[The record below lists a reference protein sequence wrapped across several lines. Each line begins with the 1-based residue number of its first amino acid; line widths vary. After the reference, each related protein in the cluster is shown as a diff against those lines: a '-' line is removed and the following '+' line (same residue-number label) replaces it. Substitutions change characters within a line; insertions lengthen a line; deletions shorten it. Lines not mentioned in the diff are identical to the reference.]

1 MSIVRVNFGAIKP
14 IPAYAPAAVAA
25 APVESDHDRR
35 ARLNARLQTM
45 VKDGKGV
52 RLTDAP
58 AAAQRRRA
66 EVRRSASADRV
77 AARPVRAEPAAS
89 FAPPPLNANAAP
101 FVRRSGY
108 TPPYLDLKT
117 PPRVPDNDLECL
129 TQAIYYEAR
138 NESEAGQAAVA
149 EVVLNRS
156 RHRAYPKRV
165 CEVVYQRN
173 SRTCQFTFTC
183 DGSIG
188 RRAVNP
194 VAWARAERIAREVY
208 EGRSA
213 SQLPKNSV
221 NYHANYVRPSWGSR
235 LARVRQIGAHI
246 FRVLLTGEGERPDL
260 TALEGALAPLC
271 YGLTLRDHTRL
282 PLDLWKRR
290 EEDSL
295 TGLFLREMWALCEQD
310 PDDPKLQLAA
320 RYGLAALED
329 REEGNLL

>member
-1 MSIVRVNFGAIKP
+1 MRGVASVLIAGGLGCAVWAGLTNHVPFAQAEAGAVKP
-14 IPAYAPAAVAA
+14 IPAYAPAPVE

-45 VKDGKGV
+45 IKDGKGV

-58 AAAQRRRA
+58 PLSRRA
-66 EVRRSASADRV
+66 EARRP
-77 AARPVRAEPAAS
+77 AAPARIATAPNRAEPAAS
-89 FAPPPLNANAAP
+89 FAPPVANPGASAS
-101 FVRRSGY
+101 VRRAGY

-194 VAWARAERIAREVY
+194 MAWARAERIAREVY

-221 NYHANYVRPSWGSR
+221 NYHANYVRPSWGQR

-246 FRVLLTGEGERPDL
+246 FYGSPLNGGTNPGAFEPPPVQARTLFVRNEALDQAYARL
-260 TALEGALAPLC
+260 TAQMASNDSPAAPA
-271 YGLTLRDHTRL
+271 G
-282 PLDLWKRR
+282 
-290 EEDSL
+290 S
-295 TGLFLREMWALCEQD
+295 
-310 PDDPKLQLAA
+310 
-320 RYGLAALED
+320 
-329 REEGNLL
+329 

>member
-1 MSIVRVNFGAIKP
+1 MRGVVSVLIAGGLGCAVWAGLANHARFAQAEPGAVKP
-14 IPAYAPAAVAA
+14 IPAYAPAVVA
-25 APVESDHDRR
+25 APVESDQERR

-45 VKDGKGV
+45 IKDGKGV

-58 AAAQRRRA
+58 PAAQRRRA
-66 EVRRSASADRV
+66 EPRRLAPATR
-77 AARPVRAEPAAS
+77 AAAPSTRAEPTAS
-89 FAPPPLNANAAP
+89 FTPPPVNPNARP
-101 FVRRSGY
+101 SVRRAGY

-188 RRAVNP
+188 RRAVNT

-213 SQLPKNSV
+213 QLPKNSV
-221 NYHANYVRPSWGSR
+221 NYHANYVRPSWGQR

-246 FRVLLTGEGERPDL
+246 FYG
-260 TALEGALAPLC
+260 APLNGTNPGA
-271 YGLTLRDHTRL
+271 YEPEREPARGGLLFVRNEALDRAYTLMT
-282 PLDLWKRR
+282 
-290 EEDSL
+290 
-295 TGLFLREMWALCEQD
+295 AQ
-310 PDDPKLQLAA
+310 AA
-320 RYGLAALED
+320 APSDAQAPAGS
-329 REEGNLL
+329 

>member
-1 MSIVRVNFGAIKP
+1 MRGVASVLIAGGLGCAVWAGLANHARFAQAEPGAVKP
-14 IPAYAPAAVAA
+14 IPAYAAAVVE
-25 APVESDHDRR
+25 APVESDKERR

-45 VKDGKGV
+45 IKDGKGV

-58 AAAQRRRA
+58 PPVRRRA
-66 EVRRSASADRV
+66 ETRPSAP
-77 AARPVRAEPAAS
+77 AARMAATPSRAEPTAS
-89 FAPPPLNANAAP
+89 FAPPPVNANAAP
-101 FVRRSGY
+101 SVRRTGY
-108 TPPYLDLKT
+108 TRPYLDLKT

-129 TQAIYYEAR
+129 TQAVYYEAR

-188 RRAVNP
+188 RRAINP

-213 SQLPKNSV
+213 QLPKNSV

-246 FRVLLTGEGERPDL
+246 FYGSPLNGGATPGAYEREREPARGGLLFVRNEALDRAYTL
-260 TALEGALAPLC
+260 MTAQAAPSEPSAPA
-271 YGLTLRDHTRL
+271 G
-282 PLDLWKRR
+282 
-290 EEDSL
+290 S
-295 TGLFLREMWALCEQD
+295 
-310 PDDPKLQLAA
+310 
-320 RYGLAALED
+320 
-329 REEGNLL
+329 

>member
-1 MSIVRVNFGAIKP
+1 MRGFASVLIAGGLGCAVWAGLTNHARFAQAEPGAIRP
-14 IPAYAPAAVAA
+14 IPAYAPAVVQ
-25 APVESDHDRR
+25 APIESDHDRR

-45 VKDGKGV
+45 LKDGKGV

-58 AAAQRRRA
+58 PPPRRRA
-66 EVRRSASADRV
+66 ETRPAP
-77 AARPVRAEPAAS
+77 AARAASTSSRVETTSS
-89 FAPPPLNANAAP
+89 FAPPPANP
-101 FVRRSGY
+101 GSRPSVRRAGY
-108 TPPYLDLKT
+108 TPPRLDLKT
-117 PPRVPDNDLECL
+117 PPRVPDNDVECL

-188 RRAVNP
+188 RGAVNP

-213 SQLPKNSV
+213 QLPKNSV
-221 NYHANYVRPSWGSR
+221 NYHANYVRPSWGQR

-246 FRVLLTGEGERPDL
+246 FYGAPLNGGTNPGAYEPPPPVQARPLFERNEALDQAYARL
-260 TALEGALAPLC
+260 TAQMASNDTP
-271 YGLTLRDHTRL
+271 
-282 PLDLWKRR
+282 
-290 EEDSL
+290 
-295 TGLFLREMWALCEQD
+295 
-310 PDDPKLQLAA
+310 AA
-320 RYGLAALED
+320 AA
-329 REEGNLL
+329 GS

>member
-1 MSIVRVNFGAIKP
+1 MRGVASVLIAGGLGCAVWAGLANHARFAQAEPGAVKP
-14 IPAYAPAAVAA
+14 IPAYAAVAVE
-25 APVESDHDRR
+25 APVESDKERR
-35 ARLNARLQTM
+35 ARLNVRLQTM
-45 VKDGKGV
+45 IKDGKGV

-58 AAAQRRRA
+58 PPVRRRA
-66 EVRRSASADRV
+66 EIRPSAP
-77 AARPVRAEPAAS
+77 AARMAATPSRAEPAAS
-89 FAPPPLNANAAP
+89 FAPPPVNANAAP
-101 FVRRSGY
+101 SVRRTGY
-108 TPPYLDLKT
+108 TRPYLDLKT

-188 RRAVNP
+188 RRAINP

-246 FRVLLTGEGERPDL
+246 FYG
-260 TALEGALAPLC
+260 APLNGGTNPGAWEREREPARS
-271 YGLTLRDHTRL
+271 GLLFVRNDALDRAYTLMT
-282 PLDLWKRR
+282 
-290 EEDSL
+290 
-295 TGLFLREMWALCEQD
+295 AQ
-310 PDDPKLQLAA
+310 AA
-320 RYGLAALED
+320 PSEPSAPAGS
-329 REEGNLL
+329 

>member
-1 MSIVRVNFGAIKP
+1 MRGVASVLIAGGLGCAVWAGLTNHARFAQAEPGAVKP
-14 IPAYAPAAVAA
+14 IPAYAAAAVE
-25 APVESDHDRR
+25 APVESDKERR

-45 VKDGKGV
+45 IKDGKGV

-58 AAAQRRRA
+58 PPVRRRA
-66 EVRRSASADRV
+66 EIRPSAP
-77 AARPVRAEPAAS
+77 AARMAATPSRAEPTAS
-89 FAPPPLNANAAP
+89 FAPPPVNANAAP
-101 FVRRSGY
+101 SVRRSGY

-188 RRAVNP
+188 RRAINP

-246 FRVLLTGEGERPDL
+246 FYG
-260 TALEGALAPLC
+260 APLNGGTNPGA
-271 YGLTLRDHTRL
+271 YEREREPARSGLLFVRNDALDRAYTLMT
-282 PLDLWKRR
+282 
-290 EEDSL
+290 
-295 TGLFLREMWALCEQD
+295 AQ
-310 PDDPKLQLAA
+310 AA
-320 RYGLAALED
+320 SSEPSAPAGS
-329 REEGNLL
+329 

>member
-1 MSIVRVNFGAIKP
+1 MRGVVSVLIAGGLGCAVWAGLANHARFAQAEPGAVKP
-14 IPAYAPAAVAA
+14 IPAYAPAVAA
-25 APVESDHDRR
+25 APVESDQERR

-45 VKDGKGV
+45 IKDGKGV

-58 AAAQRRRA
+58 PAAQRRRA
-66 EVRRSASADRV
+66 EPRRLAPATR
-77 AARPVRAEPAAS
+77 AAAPSTRAEPTAS
-89 FAPPPLNANAAP
+89 FTPPPVNPNARP
-101 FVRRSGY
+101 SVRRAGY

-213 SQLPKNSV
+213 QLPKNSV

-235 LARVRQIGAHI
+235 LSRVRQIGAHI
-246 FRVLLTGEGERPDL
+246 FYG
-260 TALEGALAPLC
+260 APLNGGTNPGA
-271 YGLTLRDHTRL
+271 YEREREPARSGLLFVRNEALDRAYTLMT
-282 PLDLWKRR
+282 
-290 EEDSL
+290 
-295 TGLFLREMWALCEQD
+295 AQ
-310 PDDPKLQLAA
+310 AA
-320 RYGLAALED
+320 PGEPSAPA
-329 REEGNLL
+329 GS

>member
-1 MSIVRVNFGAIKP
+1 MRGVASVLIAGGLGCAVWAGLANHARFAQAEPGAVKP
-14 IPAYAPAAVAA
+14 IPAYAAVAVE
-25 APVESDHDRR
+25 APVESDKERR
-35 ARLNARLQTM
+35 ARLNVRLQTM
-45 VKDGKGV
+45 IKDGKGV

-58 AAAQRRRA
+58 PPVRRRA
-66 EVRRSASADRV
+66 EIRPSAP
-77 AARPVRAEPAAS
+77 AARMAATPSRAEPTAS
-89 FAPPPLNANAAP
+89 FAPPPVNANAAP
-101 FVRRSGY
+101 SVRRSGY

-246 FRVLLTGEGERPDL
+246 FYG
-260 TALEGALAPLC
+260 APLNGGTNPGAWEREREPARS
-271 YGLTLRDHTRL
+271 GLLFVRNDALDRAYTLMT
-282 PLDLWKRR
+282 
-290 EEDSL
+290 
-295 TGLFLREMWALCEQD
+295 AQ
-310 PDDPKLQLAA
+310 AA
-320 RYGLAALED
+320 PSEPSAPAGS
-329 REEGNLL
+329 

>member
-1 MSIVRVNFGAIKP
+1 MRGVVSVLIAGGLGCAVWAGLTNRVPFAQAEPPAVKA
-14 IPAYAPAAVAA
+14 IPAYAPVAVY
-25 APVESDHDRR
+25 APAESDRDRR
-35 ARLNARLQTM
+35 ARLNVRLQTM
-45 VKDGKGV
+45 VRDGKGV

-58 AAAQRRRA
+58 PPPRRRA
-66 EVRRSASADRV
+66 ETGRAASAVDR
-77 AARPVRAEPAAS
+77 APSRAEPPS
-89 FAPPPLNANAAP
+89 TFAPPAVSPGAPAAM
-101 FVRRSGY
+101 RRAGY
-108 TPPYLDLKT
+108 TPPSLDLKT

-156 RHRAYPKRV
+156 RHRAYPKSV
-165 CEVVYQRN
+165 CQVVYQRN

-188 RRAVNP
+188 RRAINP
-194 VAWARAERIAREVY
+194 VAWARAERIAREVQ

-246 FRVLLTGEGERPDL
+246 FYGSPLNGGATPGAYEGEREPTRPGL
-260 TALEGALAPLC
+260 LFVRNEALERAYSALSQPPAAAAPQGAP
-271 YGLTLRDHTRL
+271 
-282 PLDLWKRR
+282 
-290 EEDSL
+290 
-295 TGLFLREMWALCEQD
+295 
-310 PDDPKLQLAA
+310 
-320 RYGLAALED
+320 
-329 REEGNLL
+329 

>member
-1 MSIVRVNFGAIKP
+1 MRGVVSVLIAGGLGCAVWAGLANHARFAQAEPGAVKP
-14 IPAYAPAAVAA
+14 IPAYAPAAVTE
-25 APVESDHDRR
+25 PVESDQDRR

-45 VKDGKGV
+45 IKDGKGV

-58 AAAQRRRA
+58 PAAQRRRV
-66 EVRRSASADRV
+66 EPRRPTPTTRAAAAST
-77 AARPVRAEPAAS
+77 RAEPIAS
-89 FAPPPLNANAAP
+89 FTPPPVNPNARP
-101 FVRRSGY
+101 SVRRAGY

-213 SQLPKNSV
+213 QLPKNSV
-221 NYHANYVRPSWGSR
+221 NYHANYVRPSWGAR

-246 FRVLLTGEGERPDL
+246 FYGSPLNGGTNPGAYEREREPARGGLLFVRNEALDRAYTL
-260 TALEGALAPLC
+260 MTAQAAPSEPSAPA
-271 YGLTLRDHTRL
+271 G
-282 PLDLWKRR
+282 
-290 EEDSL
+290 S
-295 TGLFLREMWALCEQD
+295 
-310 PDDPKLQLAA
+310 
-320 RYGLAALED
+320 
-329 REEGNLL
+329 

>member
-1 MSIVRVNFGAIKP
+1 MRGVVSVLIAGGLGCAVWAGLTNHARFAQAEPGAVKP
-14 IPAYAPAAVAA
+14 IPAYAPAVAA

-45 VKDGKGV
+45 VKEGKGG

-58 AAAQRRRA
+58 PASQRRRA
-66 EVRRSASADRV
+66 ETRRTASTER
-77 AARPVRAEPAAS
+77 AAATPTRAEPASS
-89 FAPPPLNANAAP
+89 FTPPPVNANVRP
-101 FVRRSGY
+101 SVRRAGY

-156 RHRAYPKRV
+156 RHRAYPKSV
-165 CEVVYQRN
+165 CQVVYQRN

-188 RRAVNP
+188 RRAINP

-208 EGRSA
+208 EGRST

-221 NYHANYVRPSWGSR
+221 NYHANYVRPSWGAR

-246 FRVLLTGEGERPDL
+246 FYG
-260 TALEGALAPLC
+260 APLNGGTNPGAWEQEREREPARG
-271 YGLTLRDHTRL
+271 GLLFVRNEALDRAYTLV
-282 PLDLWKRR
+282 
-290 EEDSL
+290 
-295 TGLFLREMWALCEQD
+295 
-310 PDDPKLQLAA
+310 AA
-320 RYGLAALED
+320 QAASSEPSVPA
-329 REEGNLL
+329 GS

>member
-1 MSIVRVNFGAIKP
+1 MMRGVTSVLIAGGLGCAVWAGLTNHARFAQAEPGAIRP
-14 IPAYAPAAVAA
+14 IPAYAPAVVD
-25 APVESDHDRR
+25 APIESDEDRR

-45 VKDGKGV
+45 LKDGKGV

-58 AAAQRRRA
+58 PPSRRRA
-66 EVRRSASADRV
+66 ETRRPAP
-77 AARPVRAEPAAS
+77 AARAVATPSRAETASS
-89 FAPPPLNANAAP
+89 FAPPPINPGATP
-101 FVRRSGY
+101 SVRRTGY
-108 TPPYLDLKT
+108 TPPHLDLKT
-117 PPRVPDNDLECL
+117 PPRIPDNDVECL

-188 RRAVNP
+188 RRAVNS

-213 SQLPKNSV
+213 QLPGNSV
-221 NYHANYVRPSWGSR
+221 NYHANYVRPSWGKR

-246 FRVLLTGEGERPDL
+246 FYGSPLNGGANPGAYEPPPPAQVRTLFVRNEALDQAYARM
-260 TALEGALAPLC
+260 TAQMAASDAPA
-271 YGLTLRDHTRL
+271 T
-282 PLDLWKRR
+282 PAV
-290 EEDSL
+290 S
-295 TGLFLREMWALCEQD
+295 
-310 PDDPKLQLAA
+310 
-320 RYGLAALED
+320 
-329 REEGNLL
+329 

>member
-1 MSIVRVNFGAIKP
+1 MRGFASVLIAGGLGCAVWAGLTNHARFAQAEPGAIRP
-14 IPAYAPAAVAA
+14 IPAYAPAVVQ
-25 APVESDHDRR
+25 APIESDHDRR

-45 VKDGKGV
+45 LKDGKGV

-58 AAAQRRRA
+58 PPPRRRA
-66 EVRRSASADRV
+66 ETRPAP
-77 AARPVRAEPAAS
+77 AARAASTSSRVETTSS
-89 FAPPPLNANAAP
+89 FAPPPANP
-101 FVRRSGY
+101 GSRPSGRRAGY
-108 TPPYLDLKT
+108 TPPRLDLKT
-117 PPRVPDNDLECL
+117 PPRVPDNDVECL

-188 RRAVNP
+188 RGAVNP

-213 SQLPKNSV
+213 QLPKNSV
-221 NYHANYVRPSWGSR
+221 NYHANYVRPSWGQR

-246 FRVLLTGEGERPDL
+246 FYGAPLNGGTNPGAYEPPPPVQARPLFERNEALDQAYARL
-260 TALEGALAPLC
+260 TAQMASNDTP
-271 YGLTLRDHTRL
+271 
-282 PLDLWKRR
+282 
-290 EEDSL
+290 
-295 TGLFLREMWALCEQD
+295 
-310 PDDPKLQLAA
+310 AA
-320 RYGLAALED
+320 AA
-329 REEGNLL
+329 GS

>member
-1 MSIVRVNFGAIKP
+1 MRGVASVLIAGGLGCAVWAGLTNHARFAQAEPGAVKP

-25 APVESDHDRR
+25 APVESDKERR

-45 VKDGKGV
+45 IKDGKGV

-58 AAAQRRRA
+58 PPVRRRA
-66 EVRRSASADRV
+66 ETRPLAP
-77 AARPVRAEPAAS
+77 AARMAATPSRAEPTAS
-89 FAPPPLNANAAP
+89 FAPPLVNADAAP
-101 FVRRSGY
+101 SVRRSGY

-188 RRAVNP
+188 RRAINP

-246 FRVLLTGEGERPDL
+246 FYG
-260 TALEGALAPLC
+260 APLNGGTNPGA
-271 YGLTLRDHTRL
+271 YEREREPARSGLLFVRNDALDRAYTLMTAQTA
-282 PLDLWKRR
+282 PS
-290 EEDSL
+290 EPSASA
-295 TGLFLREMWALCEQD
+295 GS
-310 PDDPKLQLAA
+310 
-320 RYGLAALED
+320 
-329 REEGNLL
+329 

>member
-1 MSIVRVNFGAIKP
+1 MRGVASVLIAGGLGCAVWAGLANHARFAQAEPGAIKP

-77 AARPVRAEPAAS
+77 AARPVRAEPTAS
-89 FAPPPLNANAAP
+89 FAPPPVNANAAP
-101 FVRRSGY
+101 SVRRTGY

-194 VAWARAERIAREVY
+194 MAWARAERIAREVY

-246 FRVLLTGEGERPDL
+246 FYG
-260 TALEGALAPLC
+260 APLNGGTNPGAWEREREPARS
-271 YGLTLRDHTRL
+271 GLLFVRNDALDRAYTLMT
-282 PLDLWKRR
+282 
-290 EEDSL
+290 
-295 TGLFLREMWALCEQD
+295 AQ
-310 PDDPKLQLAA
+310 AA
-320 RYGLAALED
+320 PSEPSAPAGS
-329 REEGNLL
+329 

>member
-1 MSIVRVNFGAIKP
+1 MRGVVSVLIAGGLGCAVWAGLANHARFAQAEPGAVKP
-14 IPAYAPAAVAA
+14 IPAYAPAVVA
-25 APVESDHDRR
+25 APVESDQERR

-45 VKDGKGV
+45 IKDGKGV

-58 AAAQRRRA
+58 PAAQRRRA
-66 EVRRSASADRV
+66 EPRRLAPATR
-77 AARPVRAEPAAS
+77 AAAPSTRAEPTAS
-89 FAPPPLNANAAP
+89 FTPPPVNPNARP
-101 FVRRSGY
+101 SVRRAGY

-213 SQLPKNSV
+213 QLPKNSV

-235 LARVRQIGAHI
+235 LSRVRQIGAHI
-246 FRVLLTGEGERPDL
+246 FYG
-260 TALEGALAPLC
+260 APLNGGTNPGA
-271 YGLTLRDHTRL
+271 YEREREPARSGLLFVRNEALDRAYTLMT
-282 PLDLWKRR
+282 
-290 EEDSL
+290 
-295 TGLFLREMWALCEQD
+295 AQ
-310 PDDPKLQLAA
+310 AA
-320 RYGLAALED
+320 PSEPSAPAGS
-329 REEGNLL
+329 

>member
-1 MSIVRVNFGAIKP
+1 MRGVASVLIAGGLGCAVWAGLTNHVPFAQAEAGAVKP
-14 IPAYAPAAVAA
+14 IPAYAPAPVE

-45 VKDGKGV
+45 IKDGKGV

-58 AAAQRRRA
+58 PPVRRRA
-66 EVRRSASADRV
+66 ETRPSAP
-77 AARPVRAEPAAS
+77 AARMAATPSRAEPTAS
-89 FAPPPLNANAAP
+89 FAPPPVNANAAP
-101 FVRRSGY
+101 SVRRSGY

-246 FRVLLTGEGERPDL
+246 FYG
-260 TALEGALAPLC
+260 APLNGGTNPGAWEREREPARS
-271 YGLTLRDHTRL
+271 GLLFVRNDALDRAYTLMT
-282 PLDLWKRR
+282 
-290 EEDSL
+290 
-295 TGLFLREMWALCEQD
+295 AQ
-310 PDDPKLQLAA
+310 AA
-320 RYGLAALED
+320 PSEPSAPAGS
-329 REEGNLL
+329 

>member
-1 MSIVRVNFGAIKP
+1 MRGVVSVVIAGGLGCAVWAGLTNRVPFAQAEVSAVRP
-14 IPAYAPAAVAA
+14 IAAHAPQVIE
-25 APVESDHDRR
+25 APVDSDRDRR
-35 ARLNARLQTM
+35 ARLNVRLQTM
-45 VKDGKGV
+45 VREGKGV

-58 AAAQRRRA
+58 RAAPQRRV
-66 EVRRSASADRV
+66 ENRRPVRV
-77 AARPVRAEPAAS
+77 ATTPSRAEPAAT
-89 FAPPPLNANAAP
+89 FTPPAVNPGATP
-101 FVRRSGY
+101 TVRRAGY
-108 TPPYLDLKT
+108 TPPTLDLKT

-213 SQLPKNSV
+213 SQLPRNSV
-221 NYHANYVRPSWGSR
+221 NYHANYVRPSWGQR
-235 LARVRQIGAHI
+235 LSRVRQIGAHI
-246 FRVLLTGEGERPDL
+246 FYG
-260 TALEGALAPLC
+260 APLNGGSTPGA
-271 YGLTLRDHTRL
+271 YEPIPAPAAQ
-282 PLDLWKRR
+282 PLFMRNEALDRAYALVTTQMAQATSP
-290 EEDSL
+290 EVGAT
-295 TGLFLREMWALCEQD
+295 TGS
-310 PDDPKLQLAA
+310 
-320 RYGLAALED
+320 
-329 REEGNLL
+329 